1 MKDPV
6 KFSREM
12 MKAILYGDRD
22 GLVSDELYD
31 TSRWSEL
38 HEIVFEYMGT
48 TYMTYYQRGLT
59 ESQSE
64 MPWENESRISCFLV
78 KAVEVTKIEYQ
89 RI

>member
-48 TYMTYYQRGLT
+48 TYMTYY
-59 ESQSE
+59 
-64 MPWENESRISCFLV
+64 
-78 KAVEVTKIEYQ
+78 
-89 RI
+89 